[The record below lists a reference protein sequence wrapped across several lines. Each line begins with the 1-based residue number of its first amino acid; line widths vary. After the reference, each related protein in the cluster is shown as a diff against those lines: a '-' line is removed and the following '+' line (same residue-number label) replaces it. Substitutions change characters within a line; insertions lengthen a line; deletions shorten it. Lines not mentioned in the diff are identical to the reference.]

1 MTPTNVSVT
10 EARELQQQGYVYV
23 DVRST
28 GEFDGGHPDAAV
40 NVPLIE
46 PDPDT
51 GQPSPNP
58 DFVRVL
64 AGLFGTDARLL
75 VGCQVGGRSARATQM
90 LRAMGFT
97 NVVNVRGG
105 FAGMR
110 DPMGRTVDQG
120 WTDAG
125 LPVETGQPDG
135 RAYADLAAK
144 VDQSQK

>member
-1 MTPTNVSVT
+1 VTPTDVSVT
-10 EARELQQQGYVYV
+10 EAHDLLAQGYTYV

-28 GEFDGGHPDAAV
+28 VEFERGHPSASV

-64 AGLFGTDARLL
+64 ADTYGQDGKLL
-75 VGCQVGGRSARATQM
+75 LGCQVGGRSGRAVMM
-90 LRAMGFT
+90 LRSMGFT

-105 FAGMR
+105 FGGTR
-110 DPMGRTVDQG
+110 DAMGRVDIG
-120 WTDAG
+120 WADAG
-125 LPVETGQPDG
+125 LPVETGQPSG
-135 RAYADLAAK
+135 RSYADVVAK
-144 VDQSQK
+144 LDA